1 MNKKKL
7 QTYYGTVAYKADKTP
22 VKRAFHGRSKADAKA
37 KYFAYIAEHGQAEK
51 CSDLYTVSGWAAQW
65 LLLYKRPYITDPAY
79 STTYE
84 LPIRRH
90 ILPALGNMLLVDVTP
105 ADILRFYQQASVSL
119 RATFASWKKTTSN

>member
-22 VKRAFHGRSKADAKA
+22 VKRAFYGRSKADAKA

-90 ILPALGNMLLVDVTP
+90 ILPAH
-105 ADILRFYQQASVSL
+105 
-119 RATFASWKKTTSN
+119 

>member
-1 MNKKKL
+1 MSKKKL
-7 QTYYGTVAYKADKTP
+7 QTYYGTVAYKADKTA

-84 LPIRRH
+84 LPVRRH
-90 ILPALGNMLLVDVTP
+90 ILPALGTMLLMDVTP
-105 ADILRFYQQASVSL
+105 ADILRFLSL
-119 RATFASWKKTTSN
+119 IHI